1 MIHGFKGFSV
11 WKTHGW
17 CYFQDLTSFEA
28 SKLARIQDGRHFG
41 NTSYQNIGSNH
52 IQAWNTYFLGFSSVN
67 KLILDNSGSY
77 MMEFKNIL
85 RVFRKKWPPFLTKM
99 ATGNQV
105 QYEMVMW
112 YVFLC
117 GFWVWKTNSWYFFV
131 KFDIVWNKFIG
142 LKSQMSTILMNW
154 VTVNQVQTVISML
167 CILIFQNGNYF
178 KDFTYF

>member
-1 MIHGFKGFSV
+1 MIHGFKGFLV
-11 WKTHGW
+11 WKTHEW

-67 KLILDNSGSY
+67 KLILDNVGSY
-77 MMEFKNIL
+77 IMEFKIIL

-112 YVFLC
+112 YVFC
-117 GFWVWKTNSWYFFV
+117 VGFGYEKQTPDIFCKIWHRV
-131 KFDIVWNKFIG
+131 KQIYWLKIPNVDHFDELG
-142 LKSQMSTILMNW
+142 HRKSGSN
-154 VTVNQVQTVISML
+154 
-167 CILIFQNGNYF
+167 CY
-178 KDFTYF
+178 